1 MKSKQG
7 LILCTILLLAL
18 VACKKDSKDDTNK
31 NLALLALLNNRSGG
45 LSPEQKSASA
55 TANGAVNASSAAQN
69 SGTMTASN
77 DSQTEQMLVSEIFEN
92 GMDPVVVREVASQ
105 IASLHKEKQNN
116 PVQLT
121 AITASSTGTTP
132 NKTWTF
138 SGDVSGSGVTTQSST
153 AFGTALGIVNCPI
166 TTISPTGT
174 QGTAT
179 FSNGTLAFS
188 GSGTSTAFSGTSNL
202 SANITFSNY
211 GVFYT
216 DYLSMIQFYKNPP
229 TSTPSITTCAGLQ
242 QSFGAFYN
250 AISKYAVISSGSAA
264 VTYKRTYSGQNS
276 TSAIQSNSKFD
287 ATVDSPAGLTMTEYD
302 GATPGTAKTV
312 TLQNVKYGYESSITL
327 SGSPTSPTGSGN
339 FSVSFSGTVNGTAID
354 QIFSFTF

>member
-7 LILCTILLLAL
+7 LILCMILLLAV

-31 NLALLALLNNRSGG
+31 NLALLALLNRSGG

-55 TANGAVNASSAAQN
+55 TANGAVNASAAAQN

-105 IASLHKEKQNN
+105 IASLHKNEQES

-138 SGDVSGSGVTTQSST
+138 SGDVSGTGVTTQNNT
-153 AFGTALGIVNCPI
+153 TFAAALGIPNCSI
-166 TTISPTGT
+166 TLLSSTGT

-179 FSNGTLAFS
+179 FTNGTMAFS

-202 SANITFSNY
+202 SANVAFSNY

-229 TSTPSITTCAGLQ
+229 TTTPDISTCAGLQ
-242 QSFGAFYN
+242 QSFGTFFS

-276 TSAIQSNSKFD
+276 TSAVQSNSKFD
-287 ATVDSPAGLTMTEYD
+287 ATVDSPAGLTMIEYE
-302 GATPGTAKTV
+302 GATPGTSKTV
-312 TLQNVKYGYESSITL
+312 TLQNVKYGYESSISL
-327 SGSPTSPTGSGN
+327 SGSPTAPTGTGN